1 MKKLA
6 LVIAAATLAAAGCDS
21 GNEKPKAQQVQP
33 AASSIEG
40 IAHGADETAAGTV
53 AQANSASKT
62 PTEQDAKAFLDS
74 AQARLATIAEEMA
87 HASWLASTYINMDS
101 QFTEALAVER
111 YTALAVE
118 LAQEAAKFDGSK
130 LTPETRRMLTMLKQ
144 GLVFPAPND
153 PKLTAELAQ
162 IGSKMQGMYGAGK
175 YCPDQKAGDEPEGSA
190 GEGEA
195 QGKCYTLTE
204 MGQMMANSRDP
215 QMLKDLWVGWRE
227 VSPPMKP
234 LYERQ
239 VEIGNA
245 GAEELGYDNLSVM
258 WRSKYD
264 MPADAFSADMDN
276 QWGKVKPLY
285 EALHCHVRAK
295 LNEHYGDDVAP
306 AQGKIPAHLLGN
318 MWAQEWGNIYDIV
331 KDDDM
336 QAPYDLTELVVDSG
350 MSEKDMVKVGEKFF
364 TSLGFKPLPETFWE
378 RSQFVQPRD
387 RDVVCHASA
396 WNLDGQD
403 DIRIK
408 MCINK
413 TGEDLVTVHHELGH
427 NFYQRIYNQQPFLY
441 KEGANDG
448 FHEAVG
454 DTIALSITPKY
465 LKEIGLMDEIPGT
478 DKDLGYLMQQALDKI
493 AFLPFGL
500 LVDKWRW
507 QVFNG
512 EVAPGDYN
520 KAWWDLR
527 EDYQGIQAPVARSE
541 ADFDPGA
548 KYHIPGNTPYA
559 RYFLARI
566 QQFQFHR
573 ALCAAAGET
582 GPLHRCSIFKNEAAG
597 EKLRNMLAMGASKP
611 WPDAMEALT
620 GQREL
625 DAAAIVDYFQPLMVY
640 LQEQNKDRNCG
651 W

>member
-6 LVIAAATLAAAGCDS
+6 LVVAVAALAAAGCDRGSDES
-21 GNEKPKAQQVQP
+21 GAPQGP
-33 AASSIEG
+33 ASTSAANVSY
-40 IAHGADETAAGTV
+40 GADSTAAGTV
-53 AQANSASKT
+53 ARAETAA
-62 PTEQDAKAFLDS
+62 DALDADGAKAFLQS
-74 AQARLATIAEEMA
+74 AQERLEKMAEEVS
-87 HASWLASTYINMDS
+87 HASWLASTYINVDS
-101 QFTEALAVER
+101 QYTEALAVER
-111 YTALAVE
+111 YTSLAVE
-118 LAQEAAKFDGSK
+118 LAQEAAKFDDVN
-130 LTPETRRMLTMLKQ
+130 LDPETRRMLTMLKQ

-175 YCPDQKAGDEPEGSA
+175 YCPEESSG
-190 GEGEA
+190 GE

-215 QMLKDLWVGWRE
+215 KLLKDLWVGWRK
-227 VSPPMKP
+227 VAPPMKP

-245 GAEELGYDNLSVM
+245 GAKELGYDNLSVM

-264 MPADAFSADMDN
+264 MPADVFAADMDN

-295 LNEHYGDDVAP
+295 LNERYGDEVVP
-306 AQGKIPAHLLGN
+306 PNGKIPAHLLGN

-336 QAPYDLTELVVDSG
+336 QAPYDLTQLVVDSG
-350 MSEKDMVKVGEKFF
+350 MSEQDMVKVGEKFF

-396 WNLDGQD
+396 WNLDGKD
-403 DIRIK
+403 DLRIK

-413 TGEDLVTVHHELGH
+413 TGEDLITVHHELGH

-465 LKEIGLMDEIPGT
+465 LKEIGLMDEIPGE
-478 DKDLGYLMQQALDKI
+478 DKDIGYLMQQALDKI

-512 EVAPGDYN
+512 EVQPGDYN
-520 KAWWDLR
+520 KAWWKLR

-541 ADFDPGA
+541 ANFDPGA

-573 ALCAAAGET
+573 ALCDAAGET

-597 EKLRNMLAMGASKP
+597 KKLRDMLAMGASKP

-620 GQREL
+620 GKREL
-625 DAAAIVDYFQPLMVY
+625 DASAIVDYFQPLMVY
-640 LQEQNKDRNCG
+640 LEEQNKGRECG

>member
-6 LVIAAATLAAAGCDS
+6 LVIAAAVAVSACDNRNS
-21 GNEKPKAQQVQP
+21 DEGSAQQVAVP
-33 AASSIEG
+33 TSAAQVSY
-40 IAHGADETAAGTV
+40 GADDTSAGTV
-53 AQANSASKT
+53 AQARDVSGA
-62 PTEQDAKAFLDS
+62 PTAADAKAFLDD
-74 AQARLATIAEEMA
+74 AQARLEKMAEEVS
-87 HASWLASTYINMDS
+87 HASWLASTYINVDS

-111 YTALAVE
+111 YTSLAVE
-118 LAQEAAKFDGSK
+118 LAQEAAKFDGVE
-130 LTPETRRMLTMLKQ
+130 LDPETRRMLTMLKQ
-144 GLVFPAPND
+144 GLVFPAPKD

-175 YCPDQKAGDEPEGSA
+175 YCT
-190 GEGEA
+190 GEGDKE
-195 QGKCYTLTE
+195 KCYTLTE
-204 MGQMMANSRDP
+204 MGQIMAKSRDP
-215 QMLKDLWVGWRE
+215 KELKDLWVGWRK

-245 GAEELGYDNLSVM
+245 GAKELGYDNLSVM

-264 MPADAFSADMDN
+264 MEPNAFAADMDK
-276 QWGKVKPLY
+276 QWNKVKPLY

-295 LNEHYGDDVAP
+295 LNEHYGDEVAP

-336 QAPYDLTELVVDSG
+336 QAPYDLTELVVNSD
-350 MSEKDMVKVGEKFF
+350 MSEQDMVKVGEKFF

-378 RSQFVQPRD
+378 RSQFTQPRD

-396 WNLDGQD
+396 WNLDGKD

-413 TGEDLVTVHHELGH
+413 TGEDLVTIHHELGH
-427 NFYQRIYNQQPFLY
+427 NFYQRIYNNQPFLY

-454 DTIALSITPKY
+454 DTVALSITPKY
-465 LKEIGLMDEIPGT
+465 LKEIGLMDEIPGE

-500 LVDKWRW
+500 MVDKWRW

-512 EVAPGDYN
+512 EVKPGDYN
-520 KAWWDLR
+520 KAWWKLR
-527 EDYQGIQAPVARSE
+527 EEYQGIQAPVARSE
-541 ADFDPGA
+541 ANFDPGA

-573 ALCAAAGET
+573 ALCEAAGET

-597 EKLRNMLAMGASKP
+597 KKLRDMLAMGASKP

-625 DAAAIVDYFQPLMVY
+625 DATAIVDYFQPLMGY
-640 LQEQNKDRNCG
+640 LQEQNKDRQCG